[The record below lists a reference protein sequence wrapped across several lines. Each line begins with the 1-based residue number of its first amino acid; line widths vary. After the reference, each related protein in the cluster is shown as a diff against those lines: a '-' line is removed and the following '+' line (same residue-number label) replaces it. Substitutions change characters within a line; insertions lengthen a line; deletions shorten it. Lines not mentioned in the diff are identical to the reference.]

1 MSARA
6 DVLVRLAGAATPAF
20 LGFLGVILLASPIR
34 LAGGLLPTPI
44 IPLII
49 VYFWSLYSPG
59 HLPAVSVFLMGLLHD
74 LLSGGPIGMWPTAY
88 LVMQQIAISQKAYFL
103 GRELRVVSI
112 GFAVAAFV
120 VSLILWFVMSLMTA
134 TLLPI
139 GGLLWQML
147 LTSAFFPLFA
157 MAFGRLHRR
166 VVIEV

>member
-1 MSARA
+1 MTARA
-6 DVLVRLAGAATPAF
+6 EVLLRLAGAATPAL
-20 LGFLGVILLASPIR
+20 LGFLGVLILASPIR
-34 LAGGLLPTPI
+34 LAGGSLPTPI

-59 HLPAVSVFLMGLLHD
+59 HLPAASIFFMGLLHD
-74 LLSGGPIGMWPTAY
+74 LLSGGPIGMWPTVY
-88 LVMQQIAISQKAYFL
+88 LVMQQIAISQQAYFL

-139 GGLLWQML
+139 SGLLWQMIV
-147 LTSAFFPLFA
+147 TSAFFPFFA